1 MSILK
6 KKKYTCIFCSNMN
19 ETSNKKI
26 MFCKDCRKIRDFLRE
41 SGMRILLDKIDNNKA
56 SAPPYNI

>member
-1 MSILK
+1 
-6 KKKYTCIFCSNMN
+6 
-19 ETSNKKI
+19 